1 VKRIVLLGYGLLFA
15 AVQGFPASPVAT
27 VSSSGPFELRGN
39 IVPVSGVPAWPVMA
53 GDEIGTANS
62 PSRLQFTDGS
72 VATLAPKSHA
82 KVEKGPK
89 GQLVLRLVTGAMVV
103 TVPALATLAVF
114 SGHSPLVLQPGVA
127 TSTSVNSAPVVSTT
141 TTSGSGCQ
149 PFTTRPGPPAP
160 VSVR

>member
-1 VKRIVLLGYGLLFA
+1 VTRIVLISYGLIFTVVLAFSA
-15 AVQGFPASPVAT
+15 TPVAT
-27 VSSSGPFELRGN
+27 VSSSGPFELRGST
-39 IVPVSGVPAWPVMA
+39 VPVNGVPAWPVMA

-62 PSRLQFTDGS
+62 AGTLQFTDGS

-82 KVEKGPK
+82 KIEKGSK

-114 SGHSPLVLQPGVA
+114 SGRSPLVLQPGVA

-141 TTSGSGCQ
+141 TTGTGFQ
-149 PFTTRPGPPAP
+149 PLTVRPPPP
-160 VSVR
+160 SPISSR